1 MGDLIDYRLIR
12 LHNQQI
18 KWSSSAKKEQM
29 YINYLIKYLIML
41 TFNTLTFYKAQELSF
56 NSSKFPSF
64 MILSSFSRAI
74 AFFVYRFKK
83 LQCHGVI
90 FFIIRLPL
98 VCLYFYFFIFHVLF
112 FNTWYQPWTSK
123 QVEEKKNQ
131 PSSRWCPLDIKKSLI
146 FLEIIYA
153 THVQPKIW

>member
-41 TFNTLTFYKAQELSF
+41 TFNSESNTMSQAQELSF

-74 AFFVYRFKK
+74 AFFGYRFLRNYNAMESFFHNQTTLSVLVFLFLYISCPFFQHLIFNHELLSK
-83 LQCHGVI
+83 LK
-90 FFIIRLPL
+90 R
-98 VCLYFYFFIFHVLF
+98 
-112 FNTWYQPWTSK
+112 
-123 QVEEKKNQ
+123 
-131 PSSRWCPLDIKKSLI
+131 KKSP
-146 FLEIIYA
+146 FLEMMVSIRY
-153 THVQPKIW
+153 